1 MTPDTA
7 ILKSVEQLG
16 YRVTVGD
23 VAANAGLELNLAQS
37 GLLALASEAG
47 GHLQVADTGEIV
59 YLFPK
64 NFRAVLRNKYFGLKV
79 REWWSKVWKVLFYLI
94 RMSFGIVLIKYA
106 GCLLYDNA
114 PQSHCLNRCR
124 FQPS

>member
-79 REWWSKVWKVLFYLI
+79 REWWSKVWKVLFY
-94 RMSFGIVLIKYA
+94 
-106 GCLLYDNA
+106 
-114 PQSHCLNRCR
+114 
-124 FQPS
+124 